1 MKRKSYEA
9 VLYKGKR
16 GLFTA
21 FLPDIQ
27 DGERYV
33 MDEIAHYHS
42 KRWKALAEANALFT
56 RPFFHLTAA
65 EAAEQLD
72 PERRLG
78 ELTGKNILCLAGGGG
93 KQSAMFA
100 LLGAQVTV
108 LDLSQEQLQRD
119 RQAARH
125 YSLSIETVQ
134 GDMRDLSC
142 LPEAAFDIVWHP
154 YSINFIPD
162 VQVVF
167 RQVARILRRDGL
179 YYLHCANPFGSG
191 MTEQNW
197 NGEGYV
203 LRRPYLQGAEITYV
217 DQAWVYERRE
227 STDPVPGPREYRHT
241 LSTLINGLIEQ
252 GFVIQHVSDSTDMHP
267 DLSAEP
273 GTWDHFVAYVPPW
286 LVIWARYRPA
296 DGVE

>member
-1 MKRKSYEA
+1 
-9 VLYKGKR
+9 
-16 GLFTA
+16 
-21 FLPDIQ
+21 
-27 DGERYV
+27 
-33 MDEIAHYHS
+33 MDEIARYNI
-42 KRWKALAEANALFT
+42 KRWKALAGANALFT

-65 EAAEQLD
+65 EAAKQLD
-72 PERRLG
+72 PEGRLG
-78 ELTGKNILCLAGGGG
+78 ELTGKHVLCLAGGGG

-119 RQAARH
+119 REVARH

-179 YYLHCANPFGSG
+179 YYLHCTNPFGSG
-191 MTEQNW
+191 MTEQDW

-203 LRRPYLQGAEITYV
+203 LRRPYLQGAEITYA
-217 DQAWVYERRE
+217 DQAWVYKRGE
-227 STDPVPGPREYRHT
+227 STDPVPEPREYQHT
-241 LSTLINGLIEQ
+241 LSTLMNRLIEQ
-252 GFVIQHVSDSTDMHP
+252 GFVIQHVSDSTDLHP
-267 DLSAEP
+267 DPSAEP

-286 LVIWARYRPA
+286 LAIWARYRPA